1 MSGPIFEI
9 DHPEELERA
18 LGSGVDLCGAVFQ
31 SLDLRPFA
39 SALTGR
45 PLRGAAFLG
54 CDMSSALLDHAH
66 REGALIFPPF
76 EGLPYNPY
84 RNTLYDPEEL
94 YAGFVPG
101 EPDTWTDSLDNRIYR
116 RWRDSG
122 GDTGADILET
132 LARRIHDHAITDAL
146 HELIDGRRVV
156 AVMGGHSLGRD
167 SGDYATVAR
176 LGRSL
181 ARLDRLTATGG
192 GPGAMEAAHLGA
204 FLASRP
210 DEALDEALAMLAV
223 VPRFDSP
230 GPWLDS
236 AWRVRETFAP
246 GPDDRAGLGIPT
258 WLYGHE
264 PPNVFASHI
273 AKYFANSVREDGLL
287 AIATYGVVF
296 TPGSAG
302 TVQEIFQDVTQ
313 NHYGVTGAPS
323 PMVFLGRRFWTDEL
337 PVGRLLTAV
346 GGDRDWL
353 DLVHFT
359 DDVDEAVAILADHT
373 RPGDDP

>member
-1 MSGPIFEI
+1 MSGPVFEI

-18 LGSGVDLCGAVFQ
+18 LAAGTDLCGAVFQ
-31 SLDLRPFA
+31 SLDLRPWSSELA
-39 SALTGR
+39 RR
-45 PLRGAAFLG
+45 PLRGAVFLG
-54 CDMSSALLDHAH
+54 CEMDPRLLDHAH
-66 REGALIFPPF
+66 REEALIFPRF

-84 RNTLYDPEEL
+84 RNTLYSPEEL

-101 EPDTWTDSLDNRIYR
+101 DPGTWTDSLDNRIYR
-116 RWRDSG
+116 QWHDTG
-122 GDTGADILET
+122 GDTGADILQT

-146 HELIDGRRVV
+146 HELIAGRKVV

-167 SGDYATVAR
+167 SAEYATVAR
-176 LGRSL
+176 LGRAL

-204 FLASRP
+204 FLAP
-210 DEALDEALAMLAV
+210 QDDDALPEALEMLAP

-236 AWRVRETFAP
+236 AWRVRQRFGSPATT
-246 GPDDRAGLGIPT
+246 GSDRAGLGIPT

-287 AIATYGVVF
+287 AIATFGVVV

-313 NHYGVTGAPS
+313 NHYEVTGPPS
-323 PMVFLGRRFWTDEL
+323 PMVFLGRRFWTEEL
-337 PVGRLLTAV
+337 PVRTLLDAI
-346 GGDRDWL
+346 GGKRDWL

-359 DDVDEAVAILADHT
+359 DDVDEAAAILGAYS
-373 RPGDDP
+373 R